1 MIPDEVVDQVSQAAD
16 IVAIIGEH
24 VRLKKMGSVYR
35 GPCPFHQGTNNN
47 FSVQPKGGYTC
58 FVCGEKGSVFTFVQ
72 KRLGLSFVEAVKYVG
87 EKSGIEV
94 REVERRREGPD
105 PREPLWELNA
115 TVAAWFREMLWEN
128 DIGKPARDY
137 LERRAVSRQT
147 ADRFGLGFAPRELG
161 LMRAYLNGL
170 GFTDERLLDIGL
182 LVRRE
187 EQDEPRPRFRDRL
200 IFPILDAYAHTVGF
214 GGRLLGLGEPKYLNS
229 AESDVFS
236 KGKLLY
242 NLSNARNAIRRD
254 ERVILVEGYFDV
266 VRLVD
271 AGLESAV
278 APMGTALA
286 EGQADLLAKYSKTAF
301 LLYDSDAPGQK
312 ASFRAADVLLARG
325 MTVRVATLPD
335 GEDPDTFVAKHG
347 RDAMEKLLSTSM
359 DVFDRKVQL
368 LERGGWFADLQRKRR
383 ALDSLLP
390 TIRATTDEITKDL
403 YVNRVSAAA
412 GIDREVLLRELNAAP
427 AQRGRVRRAVAPPT
441 ASRAVR
447 EEAEEVPGDSVT
459 HREGPYRS
467 DVGGRSAEL
476 GHIRAMLL
484 HPALAE
490 GAIEAVGRLE
500 EEEGA
505 HPSVSTIAEAEAAVI
520 RDPVYRAL
528 YEAIVQHGADSGAE
542 TLAEGLDET
551 AIHVMEEIRAEPGY
565 VLNGP
570 RTIDDSIRMLKE
582 RSLRERLDE
591 LERMTPLALDDE
603 KDSLLSKKAALK
615 KEADAIGSRG
625 GGKPCGNDEPG
636 TTFMHQHVT
645 EGSCRL
651 I

>member
-24 VRLKKMGSVYR
+24 VRLKKVGSVYR

-115 TVAAWFREMLWEN
+115 TAAGWFREMLWES
-128 DIGKPARDY
+128 DHGAPARDY
-137 LERRAVSRQT
+137 LAKRSVSRET

-161 LMRAYLNGL
+161 LMRAYLYGL
-170 GFTDERLLDIGL
+170 GFTEQRLLEIGL
-182 LVRRE
+182 LVKRE

-200 IFPILDAYAHTVGF
+200 IFPILDPYAHTVGF
-214 GGRLLGLGEPKYLNS
+214 GGRLLGPGEPKYLNS
-229 AESDVFS
+229 AESEVFS

-242 NLSNARNAIRRD
+242 NLSSARNAIRRD

-271 AGLESAV
+271 AGLESVV

-312 ASFRAADVLLARG
+312 ASFRAADVLLTRG
-325 MTVRVATLPD
+325 MTVRVVTLPD

-347 RDAMEKLLSTSM
+347 RDAMERLLTASM

-390 TIRATTDEITKDL
+390 TIRATTDEITRDL
-403 YVNRVSAAA
+403 YVNRVSEAA
-412 GIDREVLLRELNAAP
+412 GIDRDVLLRELSAAP
-427 AQRGRVRRAVAPPT
+427 AHHGRVRRSSPDAAAPRK
-441 ASRAVR
+441 AAALRDDAM
-447 EEAEEVPGDSVT
+447 PGDST
-459 HREGPYRS
+459 LQREGPYRS
-467 DVGGRSAEL
+467 DVPGSSSEL
-476 GHIRAMLL
+476 ALVRVMLL

-490 GAIEAVGRLE
+490 GVIESVGRLE

-505 HPSVSTIAEAEAAVI
+505 HPGVEALAEPDRGAI

-528 YEAIVQHGADSGAE
+528 YQAIAVHGAEASPE
-542 TLAEGLDET
+542 TLAESLDEA
-551 AIHVMEEIRAEPGY
+551 AIEVMETIRAEPGS
-565 VLNGP
+565 VMDGP
-570 RTIDDSIRMLKE
+570 RTVDDALRRLKE

-591 LERMTPLALDDE
+591 LERMTPLAGGEE
-603 KDSLLSKKAALK
+603 KDALLREKDVLRRELA
-615 KEADAIGSRG
+615 AIGGRG
-625 GGKPCGNDEPG
+625 WKS
-636 TTFMHQHVT
+636 V
-645 EGSCRL
+645 RK
-651 I
+651 